1 MDEDEERQPKREW
14 TEEKEAIFFRHLD
27 NGCNMRK
34 AARAAG
40 MDPQRVYDRRQRDSA
55 FHDRLMASRANG
67 YLRVEER
74 LILDALGEADEEDGG
89 RPMTDGE
96 RELAL
101 SLLKF
106 HHGAVGRPH
115 SGGTPPKRSSQEETD
130 AAILARLAAV
140 KRRLQGGGGERP
152 DG

>member
-1 MDEDEERQPKREW
+1 MTKKKGEEPKREW
-14 TEEKEAIFFRHLD
+14 TPHNEAIFFDHLARS
-27 NGCNMRK
+27 CCTRK
-34 AARAAG
+34 AAKAAG
-40 MDPQRVYDRRQRDSA
+40 MDERRVYDRRLRDA
-55 FHDRLMASRANG
+55 PFDERFLASRSNG

-89 RPMTDGE
+89 GPMTDSE

-101 SLLKF
+101 NLLKF

-115 SGGTPPKRSSQEETD
+115 AGGTPPKRVSQEETD

-140 KRRLQGGGGERP
+140 RRRLDRDRGSP
-152 DG
+152 SDD